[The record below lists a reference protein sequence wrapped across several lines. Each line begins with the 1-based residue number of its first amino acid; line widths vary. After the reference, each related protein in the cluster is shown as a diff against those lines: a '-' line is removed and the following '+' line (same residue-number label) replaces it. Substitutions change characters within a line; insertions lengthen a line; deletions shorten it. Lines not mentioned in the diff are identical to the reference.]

1 MPRTKLKEYK
11 KFYETF
17 APGQSYNSKSKNF
30 DVSFL
35 GYAEGNLVNGKMVFT
50 EFSGEIATKFTFQ
63 YTQQGVVWVIPYY
76 AYVNAGASLAA
87 KMNSVRSLPDSDV
100 PFEFG
105 FALKLRPELTI
116 GGGAGVKGA
125 ISGGLYGKGSMPM
138 EVNFSNKHTS
148 GALSGEVGVEAELFC
163 FKGKKEILKGKNHPL
178 G

>member
-1 MPRTKLKEYK
+1 M
-11 KFYETF
+11 
-17 APGQSYNSKSKNF
+17 
-30 DVSFL
+30 
-35 GYAEGNLVNGKMVFT
+35 FT

-105 FALKLRPELTI
+105 FALKLTPELTI

-163 FKGKKEILKGKNHPL
+163 FKGKKEILKGKITHLVSILATIDPSHKLMPTGSN
-178 G
+178 GWKKRAEKRIQC